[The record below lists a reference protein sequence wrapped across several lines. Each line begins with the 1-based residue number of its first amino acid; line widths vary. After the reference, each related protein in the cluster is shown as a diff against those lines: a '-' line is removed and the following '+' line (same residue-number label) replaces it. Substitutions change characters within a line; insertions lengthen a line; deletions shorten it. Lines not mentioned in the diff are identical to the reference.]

1 MSDGALTCLFG
12 ILDTILLAWV
22 PVALLT
28 GKRSG
33 ASVTIL
39 VEALIIS
46 YIIAFEV
53 FRRSRKC

>member
-1 MSDGALTCLFG
+1 MSDGALTCLIG

-22 PVALLT
+22 PVAALT
-28 GKRSG
+28 GKGSA

-39 VEALIIS
+39 VEVLIIS
-46 YIIAFEV
+46 CIIAFEV

>member
-1 MSDGALTCLFG
+1 MMG
-12 ILDTILLAWV
+12 ILDTLLLVWV

-33 ASVTIL
+33 ASLTML

-46 YIIAFEV
+46 CIIAFEV

>member
-1 MSDGALTCLFG
+1 LFG

-22 PVALLT
+22 PVALLA

-46 YIIAFEV
+46 CIIAFEA

>member
-12 ILDTILLAWV
+12 ILDAILLAWV

-46 YIIAFEV
+46 CIIAFEV
-53 FRRSRKC
+53 FRRPRKC

>member
-1 MSDGALTCLFG
+1 MSDGTLTCLLG
-12 ILDTILLAWV
+12 ILDTLLIASV

-39 VEALIIS
+39 VEALTIS
-46 YIIAFEV
+46 CIIAFEV